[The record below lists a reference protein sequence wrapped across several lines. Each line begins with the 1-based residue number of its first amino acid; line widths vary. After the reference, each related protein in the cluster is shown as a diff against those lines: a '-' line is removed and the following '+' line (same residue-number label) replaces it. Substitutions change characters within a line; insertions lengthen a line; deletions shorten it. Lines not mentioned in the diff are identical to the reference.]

1 MKEEAEKR
9 SCIKEIRKNASEDKR
24 RRSLTQKHAA
34 SNKMGPVVFVGNDSF
49 QSVRGTCGSLFVL
62 GH

>member
-9 SCIKEIRKNASEDKR
+9 SRIKEIRKKRCEDKR
-24 RRSLTQKHAA
+24 RRSLTQKLGS
-34 SNKMGPVVFVGNDSF
+34 SNEIGPFLFVGKDSF
-49 QSVRGTCGSLFVL
+49 QTVRGTCGSLFVL